1 MNFFSKYIELKGD
14 KGIWIAVGLLAIFSL
29 LVVYSS
35 TANITLRANVSPFG
49 YFIKHF
55 AFLAV
60 GFIIIYVLS
69 RVRYTIFMS
78 AAKLGYY
85 ASLALLLA
93 MLVLGQTY
101 NQAARTLAGFQP
113 AELAKVALILFMAER
128 ITAKQEMI
136 KSFGQGFWRVL
147 WPFSLTCL
155 IIFMSNFSTAAILAI
170 TCMVMV
176 FVGRAKLVHLLATVL
191 TVAALFAALM
201 GFTHAVVTFT
211 DGMGRTNQPLSGFWK
226 TSQTVINKT
235 RLHTMYSR
243 VTAYASSDSEANRN
257 SRTQA
262 DYAHAALVA
271 GGGFWGVGPGNSQ
284 MKYRLPE
291 AFSDFVYAIV
301 VEEYGLVSSIFL
313 VVLYLIIMFRVG
325 VIVRRANRFFPAM
338 LAIGIGTQITLQA
351 LVHVWVVVGLLPVT
365 GQNLPFI
372 SQGGSSIIF
381 TCIMLGMLLSVSRYV
396 DEQEAE
402 EAVAAEQ
409 IAVAKPMPEPV
420 VAT

>member
-1 MNFFSKYIELKGD
+1 MKFYSKYIELKGD

-49 YFIKHF
+49 YFVKHF
-55 AFLAV
+55 AYLAV

-69 RVRYTIFMS
+69 HVRYTVFMS
-78 AAKLGYY
+78 AAKVGYY

-101 NQAARTLAGFQP
+101 NQAPRTLAGFQP
-113 AELAKVALILFMAER
+113 AEFAKVALILFMAER
-128 ITAKQEMI
+128 ITAKQDVI
-136 KSFGQGFWRVL
+136 KSFWQGFVRVL
-147 WPFSLTCL
+147 WPCVLTCL
-155 IIFMSNFSTAAILAI
+155 AIFISNFSTAAILAI
-170 TCMVMV
+170 TCFVMI
-176 FVGRAKLVHLLATVL
+176 FVGRAKVAHLLVTVL
-191 TVAALFAALM
+191 AVAALFTVLV
-201 GFTHAVVTFT
+201 GFTHVVVSSTRA
-211 DGMGRTNQPLSGFWK
+211 MKLANQPLTTFWK
-226 TSQTVINKT
+226 TSQTAIDKT

-243 VTAYASSDSEANRN
+243 VVAYVNNDNEANLN

-262 DYAHAALVA
+262 DFAHAAIVA
-271 GGGFWGVGPGNSQ
+271 GGNVFGVGPGNSQ

-301 VEEYGLVSSIFL
+301 VEEYGLLPSVFL

-325 VIVRRANRFFPAM
+325 IIVRKIKRFFPAM
-338 LAIGIGTQITLQA
+338 LAVGIGTQITLQA
-351 LVHVWVVVGLLPVT
+351 LMHVWVVVGLLPVT

-381 TCIMLGMLLSVSRYV
+381 TCIMLGMLLSVSRYAN
-396 DEQEAE
+396 EQDTEYADD
-402 EAVAAEQ
+402 AAPMDL
-409 IAVAKPMPEPV
+409 IDPMPEPV
-420 VAT
+420 VAS